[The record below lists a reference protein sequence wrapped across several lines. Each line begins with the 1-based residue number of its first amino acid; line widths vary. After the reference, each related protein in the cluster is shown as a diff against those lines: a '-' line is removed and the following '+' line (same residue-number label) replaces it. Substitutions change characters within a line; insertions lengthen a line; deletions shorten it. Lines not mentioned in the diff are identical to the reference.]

1 MIPILGRI
9 NELSRKQRSSTGL
22 TQAEQQEQQELRKEY
37 LQAIRGQV
45 LTTMLGVSVVD
56 PLGNDVTPEKLIIEK
71 VQRRKQTEHWTHSE
85 DRSR

>member
-22 TQAEQQEQQELRKEY
+22 TQAEQHEQQELRKEY

-71 VQRRKQTEHWTHSE
+71 VQRRKQTEH
-85 DRSR
+85 

>member
-22 TQAEQQEQQELRKEY
+22 TQAEQLEQQELRKQY

-71 VQRRKQTEHWTHSE
+71 VQRRKQAEQ
-85 DRSR
+85 

>member
-9 NELSRKQRSSTGL
+9 NELSRKQHSSTGL
-22 TQAEQQEQQELRKEY
+22 TQAEQQEQQELRKQY

-71 VQRRKQTEHWTHSE
+71 VQRRKQAEQ
-85 DRSR
+85 

>member
-9 NELSRKQRSSTGL
+9 NELSRKQRSSIGL
-22 TQAEQQEQQELRKEY
+22 TQAEQLEQQELRRQY

-71 VQRRKQTEHWTHSE
+71 VQRRKQAEQ
-85 DRSR
+85 

>member
-71 VQRRKQTEHWTHSE
+71 VQRRKQTEH
-85 DRSR
+85 

>member
-22 TQAEQQEQQELRKEY
+22 TQAEQLEQQELRKQY

-56 PLGNDVTPEKLIIEK
+56 PLGNNVTPEKLIIEK
-71 VQRRKQTEHWTHSE
+71 MQRRKQAEQ
-85 DRSR
+85 

>member
-9 NELSRKQRSSTGL
+9 NELSRKQRSSIGL
-22 TQAEQQEQQELRKEY
+22 TQAEELEQQELRKQY

-71 VQRRKQTEHWTHSE
+71 VQRRKQAEQ
-85 DRSR
+85 